1 MGKESPLKEGDKA
14 PDFAAPDQNG
24 DTVNLGSFTGRK
36 NVVLYFYPKDMTPG
50 CTTEACAFR
59 DQFRKFKTAEILGIS
74 ADPPER
80 HLKFIEKYGLPFS
93 LISDPEKNVI
103 SAYGVWREKSLY
115 GKKFMGIVRTTF
127 IIDKK
132 GVIRKIF
139 PKVKVKGHAEE
150 VLSALEEL

>member
-1 MGKESPLKEGDKA
+1 MGKEILLKEGDRA
-14 PDFAAPDQNG
+14 PDFAAIDQNG
-24 DTVNLGSFTGRK
+24 AAVKLGSFKGKK

-50 CTTEACAFR
+50 CTMEACDFR
-59 DQFRKFKTAEILGIS
+59 DRFQKFKSAEILGIS
-74 ADPPER
+74 ADSPEK
-80 HLKFIEKYGLPFS
+80 HLKFIEKYSLPFS

-127 IIDKK
+127 VIDKK

-150 VLSALEEL
+150 VLSALSEL